1 MMKQVDQ
8 QHRALSRAARRSR
21 LRASSFVATLLLGL
35 SVSTGGWAMDLL
47 QTYQLAL
54 RTDPS
59 WQATLNQYMA
69 DQQQEALVRGALLPT
84 VGVSATL
91 NRNRFEAE
99 DPQTN
104 QLQGQPINSAAS
116 TSRQAALS
124 FRQPLFR
131 LDLWQQ
137 YQQAKVATSL
147 NDSRFLTDQQAFI
160 LRVSEAYFAVLRAEN
175 LIGTLKAEEKAL
187 QNQMNMMLA
196 RFKEGVVARTDVSE
210 AAAQYQNAIA
220 NRIAGENQVISS
232 QENLTVIV
240 GQSMT
245 QLAPLAADFVAV
257 APVPNQVN
265 DWVMLARQKNP
276 QLAQARYQYQLAE
289 KNRQIQQTGYYP
301 QLDVVAQSGWSKQT
315 PQGLISNN
323 GRNNTV
329 GLELNLPLYRG
340 GRTQTA
346 VKQAGYQAVA
356 ARDQI
361 DLAERQ
367 ITGSVRSSFINLN
380 TDRARIQARQQALQ
394 SSQLVAKSSQA
405 GYDSGLRTMVD
416 VLLAQRN
423 AFAAEQDYINARYDY
438 VLNMLRL
445 KHASGQLDDAALGEI
460 NQWLEQAP

>member
-1 MMKQVDQ
+1 MKQKDQ
-8 QHRALSRAARRSR
+8 QHRALSRTARRPQCNRDCTSHR
-21 LRASSFVATLLLGL
+21 SGLRTSGLMVTLLLGL
-35 SVSTGGWAMDLL
+35 SASTGGWAMDLL

-99 DPQTN
+99 DSQTN

-175 LIGTLKAEEKAL
+175 LIGTLKSEEKAL

-210 AAAQYQNAIA
+210 AAAQYQ
-220 NRIAGENQVISS
+220 
-232 QENLTVIV
+232 
-240 GQSMT
+240 
-245 QLAPLAADFVAV
+245 
-257 APVPNQVN
+257 
-265 DWVMLARQKNP
+265 
-276 QLAQARYQYQLAE
+276 
-289 KNRQIQQTGYYP
+289 
-301 QLDVVAQSGWSKQT
+301 
-315 PQGLISNN
+315 
-323 GRNNTV
+323 
-329 GLELNLPLYRG
+329 
-340 GRTQTA
+340 
-346 VKQAGYQAVA
+346 
-356 ARDQI
+356 
-361 DLAERQ
+361 
-367 ITGSVRSSFINLN
+367 
-380 TDRARIQARQQALQ
+380 
-394 SSQLVAKSSQA
+394 
-405 GYDSGLRTMVD
+405 
-416 VLLAQRN
+416 
-423 AFAAEQDYINARYDY
+423 
-438 VLNMLRL
+438 
-445 KHASGQLDDAALGEI
+445 
-460 NQWLEQAP
+460 